1 MSSYALPAADLVAI
15 LVLTLGVYYPRHHRR
30 DLVTAFLA
38 VNAGV
43 LAVTVALAG
52 AGTSIGLGLGLFGVL
67 SIIRLRSSE
76 LSQHEVAYYFSA
88 LALGLLGG
96 LGAVQHSLALALMAL
111 VVVVLWVGDSPRLFA
126 ANDHRA
132 VVLDRACADQ
142 GELVTAL
149 ELLLDG
155 HVHSAQVRKLD
166 LVNDLT
172 VVDVTYAPRRSSA
185 RDGATSSAAGRRS
198 AELAAL

>member
-1 MSSYALPAADLVAI
+1 MSSYVLPAADLVAI

-52 AGTSIGLGLGLFGVL
+52 AGATIGLGLGLFGVL

-76 LSQHEVAYYFSA
+76 LAQHEVAYYFSA

-111 VVVVLWVGDSPRLFA
+111 VVAVLWIGDSPRLFA
-126 ANDHRA
+126 GNDHRT
-132 VVLDRACADQ
+132 VVLDRAFADQ
-142 GELVTAL
+142 AELTTAL

-155 HVHSAQVRKLD
+155 RVHSAQVRKLD

-172 VVDVTYAPRRSSA
+172 VVDVTYAPRRS
-185 RDGATSSAAGRRS
+185 RVPTTEPSAAVRR
-198 AELAAL
+198 ADALTAH

>member
-1 MSSYALPAADLVAI
+1 MSSYLLAAADLVAI
-15 LVLTLGVYYPRHHRR
+15 LVLTLAVYYPRHHRR

-52 AGTSIGLGLGLFGVL
+52 SGTSLGLGLGLFGVL
-67 SIIRLRSSE
+67 SIIRLRSTE
-76 LSQHEVAYYFSA
+76 LAQHEVAYYFSA

-96 LGAVQHSLALALMAL
+96 LGAVNHTLALSLMAL
-111 VVVVLWVGDSPRLFA
+111 VVGVLWIGDSPRLLA
-126 ANDHRA
+126 GNTHQT
-132 VVLDRACADQ
+132 VVLDSAVADR
-142 GELVTAL
+142 TALTTRL

-155 HVHSAQVRKLD
+155 RVHSAQVRKLD

-172 VVDVTYAPRRSSA
+172 VVDVTYTPRRGRA
-185 RDGATSSAAGRRS
+185 EQPVDVAALRRT
-198 AELAAL
+198 AELSTH